1 MNVLWTDMQ
10 HKKHFLVILCA
21 GIYEPK
27 KGWGQA
33 IGNTYLPLLR
43 ALSEKLSAAV

>member
-27 KGWGQA
+27 KGWGQTA
-33 IGNTYLPLLR
+33 
-43 ALSEKLSAAV
+43 ADSFSLSSRNRGK

>member
-27 KGWGQA
+27 KGWGSDSGGQLFA
-33 IGNTYLPLLR
+33 QF
-43 ALSEKLSAAV
+43 AQ